1 MELDEAAVFII
12 DFIPLRKVASWCFII
27 IRLKYKKLFMRIGL
41 IQLCGIYKIL
51 LKILNLVFKHKHLLT
66 LVASC

>member
-27 IRLKYKKLFMRIGL
+27 IRLKYKKTIYENWTNTVMRDL
-41 IQLCGIYKIL
+41 
-51 LKILNLVFKHKHLLT
+51 
-66 LVASC
+66 